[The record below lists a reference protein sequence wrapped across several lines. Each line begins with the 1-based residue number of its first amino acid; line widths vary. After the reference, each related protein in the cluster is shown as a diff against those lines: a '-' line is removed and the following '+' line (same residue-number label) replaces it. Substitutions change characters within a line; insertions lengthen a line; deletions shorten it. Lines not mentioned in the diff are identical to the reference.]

1 MYLIILTLKQNNI
14 IWIFC
19 QKIWNRLSL
28 TCEIFIWKI
37 AIPPATLTIKAWSKI
52 SLIKRNIFPFQTGKG
67 ASEVETE
74 ESKIVKSNYS
84 LFLLSPIVT
93 TKTWNRWH
101 KFIYVRS
108 GCFDFSILISRLDKI
123 DIILISLN
131 TLSQFHYLVLW
142 TLQGNQ
148 KGHPLTR
155 NNYGSGMSFSL
166 LNSKKDKRYYLSTI
180 YTIPKCLNACII
192 ASSFSGVHC
201 GCLAFSDFGRLK
213 FSPTSSPHFFLIYAI
228 YSEETLSPVYSNT

>member
-1 MYLIILTLKQNNI
+1 MWWDVNQQSLVPILLMHLQAYLIINTLKQNNI

-131 TLSQFHYLVLW
+131 TLSHFHYLVLW
-142 TLQGNQ
+142 THQGNQ

-155 NNYGSGMSFSL
+155 NNYGSGMSFFA
-166 LNSKKDKRYYLSTI
+166 T
-180 YTIPKCLNACII
+180 
-192 ASSFSGVHC
+192 
-201 GCLAFSDFGRLK
+201 
-213 FSPTSSPHFFLIYAI
+213 
-228 YSEETLSPVYSNT
+228 

>member
-1 MYLIILTLKQNNI
+1 MYLIILTLKQSNI
-14 IWIFC
+14 TWIFY
-19 QKIWNRLSL
+19 QKIWNRLSP

-84 LFLLSPIVT
+84 LFLLSHIVT
-93 TKTWNRWH
+93 TKTRNRWH

-148 KGHPLTR
+148 KGHPLTH
-155 NNYGSGMSFSL
+155 NNYGLGMSFL
-166 LNSKKDKRYYLSTI
+166 R
-180 YTIPKCLNACII
+180 
-192 ASSFSGVHC
+192 
-201 GCLAFSDFGRLK
+201 
-213 FSPTSSPHFFLIYAI
+213 FFLLRCALW
-228 YSEETLSPVYSNT
+228 LSRIFWFR

>member
-1 MYLIILTLKQNNI
+1 MPILLIHLQMYLIILTLKQSNI
-14 IWIFC
+14 TWIFY
-19 QKIWNRLSL
+19 QKIWNRLSP
-28 TCEIFIWKI
+28 TWEILIWKI

-131 TLSQFHYLVLW
+131 TLSDFHYLVLW

-155 NNYGSGMSFSL
+155 NNYGSGMSFF
-166 LNSKKDKRYYLSTI
+166 RYLAVRKTNDTTYPQSI
-180 YTIPKCLNACII
+180 QFQNA
-192 ASSFSGVHC
+192 
-201 GCLAFSDFGRLK
+201 
-213 FSPTSSPHFFLIYAI
+213 
-228 YSEETLSPVYSNT
+228 